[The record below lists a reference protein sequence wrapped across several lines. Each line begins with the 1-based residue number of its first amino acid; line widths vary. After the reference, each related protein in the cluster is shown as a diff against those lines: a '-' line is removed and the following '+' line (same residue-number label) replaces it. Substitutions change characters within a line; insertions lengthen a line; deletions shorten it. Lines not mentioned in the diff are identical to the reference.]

1 MTIQR
6 STKDMPML
14 TTMQVAPRDAKS
26 APSTVKADA
35 RRSTARLLGARQL
48 SLLAAL
54 AVTALPLVAQAQRK
68 SPLADAPAIR
78 KRYELR
84 KTRFEI
90 GAGGASTINQD
101 FYHTFFVGAKA
112 GFHFTDWLSIAAF
125 GNFAVANVATG
136 FQGSITD
143 ALKENPPI
151 DREPTPGEAKAAMQK
166 ITNILGAQLE
176 FTPFTG
182 KYSLFGK
189 LFASYDFYGFAG
201 GAVITVKPTDDS
213 LPACQDAKDLTIFS
227 CKVSGMKPGGTL
239 GVGFHSFFTNYFAL
253 NVELRDVIAKLNPSG
268 RDVDGVGG
276 ANNSDLTWTHTL
288 VVGANLQFFLP
299 ATPGV
304 SF

>member
-14 TTMQVAPRDAKS
+14 TTMQ
-26 APSTVKADA
+26 APSMVKAQA
-35 RRSTARLLGARQL
+35 RRSLARRL
-48 SLLAAL
+48 SLIVAL
-54 AVTALPLVAQAQRK
+54 AVTALPLAAQAQRK

-90 GAGGASTINQD
+90 GVGGASTINQD

-112 GFHFTDWLSIAAF
+112 AFHFTDWLSLAAF
-125 GNFAVANVATG
+125 GDFAVANAATG
-136 FQGSITD
+136 FQGSVTD
-143 ALKENPPI
+143 ALGDAPPI
-151 DREPTPGEAKAAMQK
+151 DREPTPAEAKASMQK

-201 GAVITVKPTDDS
+201 GAVISVKPTDES
-213 LPACQDAKDLTIFS
+213 LPACQDGKDLSVFS

-239 GVGFHSFFTNYFAL
+239 GVGFHSYFTNYFAL

-288 VVGANLQFFLP
+288 VVGANLQFFFP
-299 ATPGV
+299 TAPGV

>member
-14 TTMQVAPRDAKS
+14 TTTEHASRR
-26 APSTVKADA
+26 TA
-35 RRSTARLLGARQL
+35 RRL
-48 SLLAAL
+48 SLLIAL
-54 AVTALPLVAQAQRK
+54 AVTALPLAAQAQRK
-68 SPLADAPAIR
+68 SPLADAPAVR

-84 KTRFEI
+84 QTRFEL
-90 GAGGASTINQD
+90 GVGGASTVNQD
-101 FYHTFFVGAKA
+101 FYHTFFVGVKA
-112 GFHFTDWLSIAAF
+112 GFHFTDWLSLSAF
-125 GNFAVANVATG
+125 GDFAVANVSTG

-143 ALKENPPI
+143 ALGTPSDPKP
-151 DREPTPGEAKAAMQK
+151 DREPTPAEAKAGMQK

-201 GAVITVKPTDDS
+201 GAMISVKPTDEGAI
-213 LPACQDAKDLTIFS
+213 PACADARDLNIFS
-227 CKVSGMKPGGTL
+227 CKVSGMKPGANV
-239 GVGFHSFFTNYFAL
+239 GVGFHSYFTNFLAL

-288 VVGANLQFFLP
+288 VVSANLQFFFP
-299 ATPGV
+299 TVPGV